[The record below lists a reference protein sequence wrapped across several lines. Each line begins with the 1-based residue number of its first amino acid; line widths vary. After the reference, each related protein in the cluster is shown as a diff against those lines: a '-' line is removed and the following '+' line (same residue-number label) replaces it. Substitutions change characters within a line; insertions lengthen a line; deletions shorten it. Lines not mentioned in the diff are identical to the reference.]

1 MPTWPA
7 ESSSSSPNIVRSKT
21 HPVCAWRLVRSRCNR
36 SVSSGGCPRS
46 RSDHRDSWAGQAVVD
61 EHGTGKVGQF
71 KSFSISG
78 MQKTM
83 LAGFQQRDAA
93 ILDGVM
99 LSLGL
104 GAVTY
109 WARKRSP
116 AARRSKG
123 VGGGRP
129 STVRPD
135 RMGDGCQWRA
145 GEATR
150 GTLGLSMIT
159 GKPISRYA
167 TRNTPGALLDPTLD
181 AASYI
186 FQATGAV
193 AAGDFERSDLH
204 TVRKLLPAQ
213 LFWLRTPFRSGGEG
227 DRRHNAREEQL
238 T

>member
-1 MPTWPA
+1 
-7 ESSSSSPNIVRSKT
+7 
-21 HPVCAWRLVRSRCNR
+21 
-36 SVSSGGCPRS
+36 
-46 RSDHRDSWAGQAVVD
+46 
-61 EHGTGKVGQF
+61 
-71 KSFSISG
+71 

-93 ILDGVM
+93 TLDGVM

-109 WARKRSP
+109 WAKETIAGRETSEDPKVWAVEALDWSGLTGW
-116 AARRSKG
+116 AMDANG
-123 VGGGRP
+123 VL
-129 STVRPD
+129 
-135 RMGDGCQWRA
+135 
-145 GEATR
+145 EKATR
-150 GTLGLSMIT
+150 GTLGPSMVT

-181 AASYI
+181 AASDI

-213 LFWLRTPFRSGGEG
+213 LF
-227 DRRHNAREEQL
+227 
-238 T
+238 